1 LAAIEFGLMEAFAG
15 WPTKTSAKKS
25 KCTADFRARPGHSL
39 FDLLWLT
46 CYKTWSCVMG
56 FGEVAVLC
64 PSHDNSDAAKLSTPV
79 LVLQWKRVRNSGHK
93 FLALCT
99 LRAAGEQCA
108 GSR

>member
-1 LAAIEFGLMEAFAG
+1 MQVRPVGELSRGLEIDGGGVRAG
-15 WPTKTSAKKS
+15 LGRPSPH
-25 KCTADFRARPGHSL
+25 DFCR

-64 PSHDNSDAAKLSTPV
+64 LWHDNSDAAKLSIPV
-79 LVLQWKRVRNSGHK
+79 QVLQWKRVRNSGQS
-93 FLALCT
+93 LPALCF
-99 LRAAGEQCA
+99 LRAAGKQCA